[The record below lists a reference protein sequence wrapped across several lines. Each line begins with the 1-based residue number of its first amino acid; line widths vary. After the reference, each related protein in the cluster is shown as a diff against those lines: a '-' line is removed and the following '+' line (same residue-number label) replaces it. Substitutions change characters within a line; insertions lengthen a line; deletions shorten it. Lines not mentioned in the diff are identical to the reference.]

1 MRWFVFHSES
11 PDRTR
16 ALAAAIAGALRSAGI
31 VGRSIA
37 LDGPMGAGKTLF
49 VRAFAEAMGVDP
61 GTISSPTYVI
71 VNEYA
76 GSAGARLAHVDAS
89 RLGSP
94 DELESAGLDAIPAG
108 AIVLIEWAGRVPG
121 ALPTGALRLE
131 LAHAGESERTIRVG
145 VPADLGAPLIPELE
159 RLGLQPARDPADR
172 TMPERTI
179 PERHPTTCPVTGAPV
194 PADSPTWPFADERAR
209 LVDLHRWLSGE
220 YTLERA
226 LEADDLDEHE

>member
-1 MRWFVFHSES
+1 MQWFVFHSDA

-61 GTISSPTYVI
+61 GSISSPTYVI

-108 AIVLIEWAGRVPG
+108 AIVLIEWAARVPG
-121 ALPTGALRLE
+121 ALPTNTLRLE

-145 VPADLGAPLIPELE
+145 LPADLEASLIPVLE
-159 RLGLQPARDPADR
+159 RFAPSRDAS
-172 TMPERTI
+172 ERTP

-194 PADSPTWPFADERAR
+194 PAESPTWPFVDERAR

-226 LEADDLDEHE
+226 IEADDLDEHE